1 MEELELYL
9 ADKQVENSKLI
20 NIIEKQE
27 SKITAL
33 TVENNK
39 MTI

>member
-9 ADKQVENSKLI
+9 GDKQVENSKLI
-20 NIIEKQE
+20 NIIDKQD
-27 SKITAL
+27 SKITDL
-33 TVENNK
+33 NEENNK